1 MRVNTGVYL
10 DKVLLDQFDFLAKA
24 HHQSRNAR
32 IQLLM
37 RRDLQENGYLQ
48 PTAQPNNHR
57 QGQSVISV
65 EPEAQLDGHHQKDE
79 DQPHIPPRTLT
90 RRQHRQNNRQTTPH
104 Q

>member
-10 DKVLLDQFDFLAKA
+10 DKVLLDQFDFLAKV

-48 PTAQPNNHR
+48 PRAQPNHN
-57 QGQSVISV
+57 QQEQPVISL
-65 EPEAQLDGHHQKDE
+65 EPEARAGGHHQKDE
-79 DQPHIPPRTLT
+79 DWSHIPPR
-90 RRQHRQNNRQTTPH
+90 
-104 Q
+104 

>member
-10 DKVLLDQFDFLAKA
+10 DKVLLDQFDFLAKV

-48 PTAQPNNHR
+48 KTAQPNDHH
-57 QGQSVISV
+57 QEQSVISV
-65 EPEAQLDGHHQKDE
+65 EPEAQAGDLHQKDE
-79 DQPHIPPRTLT
+79 DRPHIPPR
-90 RRQHRQNNRQTTPH
+90 
-104 Q
+104 